1 MNQTKIGTTRLTG
14 YLLTMLG
21 CRGKWLLPEPEPAET
36 VDAPK
41 LLQIRR
47 ELEDTGLVELDFDG
61 KLHPTEE
68 FARLAYNMTHAR
80 GALRWK
86 SEDRQQIFLRG
97 PVDDLLLTCR
107 WDLWT
112 MELSRP
118 SALLR
123 WARELTASEEA
134 GTLSA
139 VNEPDGLPVEISPA
153 LGADRQK
160 GILEILD
167 IYYGGGQDDA

>member
-1 MNQTKIGTTRLTG
+1 M
-14 YLLTMLG
+14 
-21 CRGKWLLPEPEPAET
+21 
-36 VDAPK
+36 
-41 LLQIRR
+41 
-47 ELEDTGLVELDFDG
+47 
-61 KLHPTEE
+61 
-68 FARLAYNMTHAR
+68 AYNITHAR

-97 PVDDLLLTCR
+97 PVDDLLLTCQ

-118 SALLR
+118 SAILR
-123 WARELTASEEA
+123 WAREFAASDEA

-139 VNEPDGLPVEISPA
+139 VNESGGLPVEISLA

-160 GILEILD
+160 GTLEMLD
-167 IYYGGGQDDA
+167 IYYGGGQDNA